1 MDISPSTL
9 SAMASERIASQV
21 STKVAVKSLDA
32 MKQAG
37 QAVVALIQDA
47 AKSQQASSEAA
58 SGSLDVTA

>member
-9 SAMASERIASQV
+9 SALASERIASQV

-37 QAVVALIQDA
+37 QAAVALIQDA
-47 AKSQQASSEAA
+47 AKMQETATQAAA
-58 SGSLDVTA
+58 GELDVTA

>member
-1 MDISPSTL
+1 MDINASTL
-9 SAMASERIASQV
+9 SALASERIASQV

-37 QAVVALIQDA
+37 QAAVALIQDA
-47 AKSQQASSEAA
+47 AKAQQMASEAA

>member
-9 SAMASERIASQV
+9 SAIASERIASQV

-37 QAVVALIQDA
+37 QAAVALIQDA
-47 AKSQQASSEAA
+47 AQAQQAATEAA
-58 SGSLDVTA
+58 GGGLDVTA